1 MGMKGEWTTHMT
13 DTEKEQLKRYVDQRI
28 RSRPNPIE
36 MLALMTLLIQYSQN
50 IQRERSQQQQTQHTG
65 PVVCTMAV
73 SPNTQT
79 TYLEQYRQ
87 EELERQK
94 KAKIE
99 QSLAP
104 VLKRIEEEKQKTLRR
119 IESLKQSRQV
129 QKQQPVH
136 EAPSAPTLSPGEIEG
151 LHREDRPPPHNPQ
164 SVSQYKEGGT
174 IREKLRAV
182 ADKLKKKEDEVRSR
196 FPKQTV
202 QDTPSAPTLSPGEI
216 ERLHREDRPPPHNP
230 QSVSQ
235 YKEVSEEHSKST
247 TIKIQDCCVCLE
259 GFEKL
264 LAITPCGHECICE
277 GCSKILKARPKEAR
291 ICPICRK
298 SIEGFIT
305 IFRSSV

>member
-1 MGMKGEWTTHMT
+1 MSTKEEEIEQIISELKQMGMKGEWTTHMT

-129 QKQQPVH
+129 QKQQPAH
-136 EAPSAPTLSPGEIEG
+136 DAPSAPTLSPGEIEG
-151 LHREDRPPPHNPQ
+151 LHREDRPPSHNPQ
-164 SVSQYKEGGT
+164 SVP
-174 IREKLRAV
+174 R
-182 ADKLKKKEDEVRSR
+182 
-196 FPKQTV
+196 
-202 QDTPSAPTLSPGEI
+202 
-216 ERLHREDRPPPHNP
+216 
-230 QSVSQ
+230 

-247 TIKIQDCCVCLE
+247 TNENKECCVCLLE
-259 GFEKL
+259 VKEL
-264 LAITPCGHECICE
+264 LAIIPCGHRCICQSCAE
-277 GCSKILKARPKEAR
+277 ILMKREKNRE
-291 ICPICRK
+291 CPICRGPM
-298 SIEGFIT
+298 EGVLKIYG
-305 IFRSSV
+305 